1 MALLVRQPV
10 SDHRNKRLV
19 LPHALTEG
27 GEGVARPNPDGF
39 PFRVEGVEVYYPLEA
54 AERELRELDRADGD
68 AIEGFVSKG
77 RGGAVPASASIF
89 QEPRT
94 FGVLPRHAAA
104 LLSLRL
110 RVSPQELV
118 QRRYLPTPVRA

>member
-10 SDHRNKRLV
+10 SDHRDQRL
-19 LPHALTEG
+19 LLSHALTEVSG
-27 GEGVARPNPDGF
+27 GVARPDPKGF

-68 AIEGFVSKG
+68 AIAGVVSQG
-77 RGGAVPASASIF
+77 RGRAVPASTSIF

-110 RVSPQELV
+110 RVSPQE
-118 QRRYLPTPVRA
+118 